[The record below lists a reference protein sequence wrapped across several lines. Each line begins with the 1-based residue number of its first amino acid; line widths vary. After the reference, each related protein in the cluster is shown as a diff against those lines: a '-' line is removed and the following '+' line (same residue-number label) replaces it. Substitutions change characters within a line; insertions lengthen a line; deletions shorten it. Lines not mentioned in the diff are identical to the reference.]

1 MYLFLILQFCLNQ
14 VPGATDFYSYTK
26 GTQRCMYINIP
37 LRQTDMPLCLP
48 KPAKNSLVNFQWNLV
63 NHFIYHNDNKIELSM
78 QACSQFTVHS
88 IYTLSDIRTIC
99 RQQRMHNGQQQL
111 HLQASFG
118 IGAGKLT
125 QQLASPSL

>member
-1 MYLFLILQFCLNQ
+1 MSYLFLILQFCLNQ

-78 QACSQFTVHS
+78 QACSQFIASTH
-88 IYTLSDIRTIC
+88 YDIRTIC